1 MKKGTKELLRTCG
14 IALVFMVALPAA
26 FRVWMAF
33 HPPPPKEPLSAL
45 PSVFDPATIRLERV
59 KRLLLKPLA
68 KWTNTDRTAEP
79 ALAEWLAAH
88 EKIVL
93 PWEWSEAA
101 RTKDDAGFRKAWYKI
116 LTGECKLL
124 EDICEDIH
132 KQTKTLNDN
141 TDCSHVLYSHA
152 TNELVRLTA
161 IFATNAYPSSVEKVV
176 LSKGLLWGW
185 NRNQERVELPD
196 AQSANA
202 LLDSLRSE
210 AAGLLKTINDNG
222 QVLKVLAEHEGRF
235 SKQLSDL
242 EKIRDAWQK
251 DDETPP
257 SELQVDALKAIISS
271 IHANAVWRKSE
282 STTGAHTPSNHDSQG
297 R

>member
-1 MKKGTKELLRTCG
+1 MKKSMKELLRTCG

-101 RTKDDAGFRKAWYKI
+101 RTKDDAGFRKAWYKL

-124 EDICEDIH
+124 DDICEDIH

-141 TDCSHVLYSHA
+141 TDRSHVLYSHA
-152 TNELVRLTA
+152 TNELARLTA
-161 IFATNAYPSSVEKVV
+161 ICATNTYPSSVEKVV

-185 NRNQERVELPD
+185 NRKQERVELPD
-196 AQSANA
+196 AHAAAA
-202 LLDSLRSE
+202 LMDSLRAES
-210 AAGLLKTINDNG
+210 AGLLETINGNG
-222 QVLKVLAEHEGRF
+222 RALKVLAEHEDRF

-251 DDETPP
+251 NDEPQPP
-257 SELQVDALKAIISS
+257 DLQAEALSAIISS
-271 IHANAVWRKSE
+271 IHANAIWRKSE
-282 STTGAHTPSNHDSQG
+282 SRSDTALK
-297 R
+297 

>member
-14 IALVFMVALPAA
+14 IALVIMVVLPAA

-33 HPPPPKEPLSAL
+33 HPPPPHEPLSAL
-45 PSVFDPATIRLERV
+45 PSVFDPATIRLERA
-59 KRLLLKPLA
+59 KRLFLKPLA
-68 KWTNTDRTAEP
+68 KWTDTDRAAEP
-79 ALAEWLAAH
+79 ALAEWLVAH

-101 RTKDDAGFRKAWYKI
+101 RAKDAIGFRNAWHKL

-124 EDICEDIH
+124 DGVLEDIH

-141 TDCSHVLYSHA
+141 ADRSQVLYSHA
-152 TNELVRLTA
+152 TNELARLTA
-161 IFATNAYPSSVEKVV
+161 ICATNAYPSSVEKTV
-176 LSKGLLWGW
+176 LSKGLLWGC
-185 NRNQERVELPD
+185 NRKQERIELPD
-196 AQSANA
+196 RQSATA

-210 AAGLLKTINDNG
+210 SAGLMETINGNG
-222 QVLKVLAEHEGRF
+222 QMLKVLAEHEVRF
-235 SKQLSDL
+235 SHQLSDL

-251 DDETPP
+251 NDEPLPP
-257 SELQVDALKAIISS
+257 ELQADTLAAIISS

-282 STTGAHTPSNHDSQG
+282 SRDDTELK
-297 R
+297 

>member
-1 MKKGTKELLRTCG
+1 MKKGAKELLRTCG

-33 HPPPPKEPLSAL
+33 HPPPPQEPLSAL
-45 PSVFDPATIRLERV
+45 PSVFDPATVRLERA
-59 KRLLLKPLA
+59 KLLLLKPLA
-68 KWTNTDRTAEP
+68 KWTDTDRTAEP

-88 EKIVL
+88 DKIVL

-101 RTKDDAGFRKAWYKI
+101 RTKDDAGFRKAWHRL
-116 LTGECKLL
+116 LTDECERL
-124 EDICEDIH
+124 EDICKDIRR
-132 KQTKTLNDN
+132 QTKTLNDN
-141 TDCSHVLYSHA
+141 TDRSHVLYSHA
-152 TNELVRLTA
+152 TNELARLTA
-161 IFATNAYPSSVEKVV
+161 ICATNAYPSSVEKVV

-196 AQSANA
+196 AQSATA

-210 AAGLLKTINDNG
+210 SARLLETINGNG
-222 QVLKVLAEHEGRF
+222 QALKVLAEHEGRF
-235 SKQLSDL
+235 SQQLSDL

-251 DDETPP
+251 NDEPPP
-257 SELQVDALKAIISS
+257 SEVQVEALEAIISS
-271 IHANAVWRKSE
+271 IHANAIWRKSE
-282 STTGAHTPSNHDSQG
+282 SAVGAPAQSNLDSQV